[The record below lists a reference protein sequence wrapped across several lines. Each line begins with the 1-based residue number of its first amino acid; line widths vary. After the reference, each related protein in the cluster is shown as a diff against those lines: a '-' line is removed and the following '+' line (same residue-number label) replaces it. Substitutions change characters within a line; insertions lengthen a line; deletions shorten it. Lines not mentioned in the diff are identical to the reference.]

1 MTLIYLLSIFSQK
14 GYIRNYVSNVWG
26 EIFKET
32 QSQIINRKTLKILI
46 KEKFSEVFSSG
57 IIQ

>member
-1 MTLIYLLSIFSQK
+1 MIYLLSIISQK
-14 GYIRNYVSNVWG
+14 GYIRNYVMNVWG

-46 KEKFSEVFSSG
+46 KEKFSEVFWSG

>member
-1 MTLIYLLSIFSQK
+1 MIYLLSIISQK
-14 GYIRNYVSNVWG
+14 GYIRNYVMNVWG

-46 KEKFSEVFSSG
+46 KEKFFEVFSSD